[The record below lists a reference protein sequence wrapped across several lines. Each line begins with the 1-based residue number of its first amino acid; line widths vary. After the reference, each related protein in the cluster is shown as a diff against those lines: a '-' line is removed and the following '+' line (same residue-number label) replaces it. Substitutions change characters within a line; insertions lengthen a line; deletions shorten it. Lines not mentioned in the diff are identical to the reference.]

1 MGKKSPKTPDVVG
14 AAQEEGEQSRE
25 TARDKTYADRPD
37 QYSTMGS
44 NTWGQTMQRDP
55 ATGEMVTKWT
65 QNQTLSPDM
74 QNLYD
79 TQMQT
84 NQQLGSSAAAMGD
97 RINAEMGTPLNWEQF
112 GEVEAGPQA
121 SGVVGGGIT
130 SGGPVGGGITS
141 GGPVG
146 GGISSGGPVGGG
158 INAVSSWEDTGN
170 VGPTTGPE
178 GFAWDG
184 QSQRQAAED
193 ASYGRATSR
202 LDPQMEKKRQDLEI
216 RLRNRGLRAGDQA
229 YESEMAAY
237 GRDSTDA
244 YEQARFGATMEGRA
258 EDAQSYGQA
267 SNTYGQNLTTE
278 QQRYNQLLSGA
289 QNQRA
294 AEQQEYGQQLSSGQN
309 DRAAD
314 SQYFNQ
320 QIAGGQNDRAADAQ
334 YYNQQIASG
343 QNDRAAD
350 AQYYDQRLASGQNDR
365 AADQQAFGQEMS
377 ANERANAL
385 RQQQIQEYT
394 DKRGF
399 SLQEQQ
405 RLQGAQTT
413 GQMVENFSA

>member
-1 MGKKSPKTPDVVG
+1 MGKKSPKTPDVIG

-25 TARDKTYADRPD
+25 TARDQTYADRPD
-37 QYSTMGS
+37 QYNAMGS
-44 NTWGQTMQRDP
+44 NTWGQSMVRDP

-74 QNLYD
+74 QNLYN

-84 NQQLGSSAAAMGD
+84 NQQLGSTAAAMGD
-97 RINAEMGTPLNWEQF
+97 RVNAEMGAPLNWEQF
-112 GEVEAGPQA
+112 GDVEAGPQA
-121 SGVVGGGIT
+121 SGV
-130 SGGPVGGGITS
+130 
-141 GGPVG
+141 
-146 GGISSGGPVGGG
+146 VGGG

-178 GFAWDG
+178 GFEWDG

-202 LDPQMEKKRQDLEI
+202 LDPQMEQRRQELEV

-244 YEQARFGATMEGRA
+244 YEQARFGSTLEGRA

-267 SNTYGQNLTTE
+267 SNTFGQNLTSE
-278 QQRYNQLLSGA
+278 QQRYNQQLSGA
-289 QNQRA
+289 ENRRS
-294 AEQQEYGQQLSSGQN
+294 AEQQQYDQQLSSGQN

-314 SQYFNQ
+314 N
-320 QIAGGQNDRAADAQ
+320 
-334 YYNQQIASG
+334 
-343 QNDRAAD
+343 
-350 AQYYDQRLASGQNDR
+350 
-365 AADQQAFGQEMS
+365 QAFTQEMS

-394 DKRGF
+394 GKRGF
-399 SLQEQQ
+399 SLEEQQ
-405 RLQGAQTT
+405 ALQGAQTT
-413 GQMVENFSA
+413 GDMVENFSA

>member
-1 MGKKSPKTPDVVG
+1 M
-14 AAQEEGEQSRE
+14 
-25 TARDKTYADRPD
+25 
-37 QYSTMGS
+37 M
-44 NTWGQTMQRDP
+44 RDP

-65 QNQTLSPDM
+65 QNQTLSPEM
-74 QNLYD
+74 QNLYN

-84 NQQLGSSAAAMGD
+84 NQQLGSTAAAMGD
-97 RINAEMGTPLNWEQF
+97 RVNAAMGAPLNWDQF
-112 GEVEAGPQA
+112 GDVEAGPQA

-130 SGGPVGGGITS
+130 
-141 GGPVG
+141 
-146 GGISSGGPVGGG
+146 SGGPVGGG

-178 GFAWDG
+178 GFQWDG

-202 LDPQMEKKRQDLEI
+202 LDPQMEQRRQELEV

-244 YEQARFGATMEGRA
+244 YEQARMGSTLEGRA

-267 SNTYGQNLTTE
+267 SNTFGQNLTAE
-278 QQRYNQLLSGA
+278 QQRYNQMLSGG
-289 QNQRA
+289 
-294 AEQQEYGQQLSSGQN
+294 E
-309 DRAAD
+309 
-314 SQYFNQ
+314 
-320 QIAGGQNDRAADAQ
+320 
-334 YYNQQIASG
+334 
-343 QNDRAAD
+343 
-350 AQYYDQRLASGQNDR
+350 NDR
-365 AADQQAFGQEMS
+365 AADQQAFDQEMS

-385 RQQQIQEYT
+385 RQQQINEYV

-399 SLQEQQ
+399 SLEEQQ

-413 GQMVENFSA
+413 GDMVENFSA

>member
-37 QYSTMGS
+37 QYNTMGS
-44 NTWGQTMQRDP
+44 NTWGQSMMRDP

-65 QNQTLSPDM
+65 QNQTLSPEM
-74 QNLYD
+74 QNLYN

-84 NQQLGSSAAAMGD
+84 NQQLGSTAAAMGD
-97 RINAEMGTPLNWEQF
+97 RINAEMGAPLNWEQF
-112 GEVEAGPQA
+112 GDVEAGPQA

-130 SGGPVGGGITS
+130 
-141 GGPVG
+141 
-146 GGISSGGPVGGG
+146 SGGPVGGG

-178 GFAWDG
+178 GFEWDG
-184 QSQRQAAED
+184 QSRRQAAED

-202 LDPQMEKKRQDLEI
+202 LDPQMEQRRQELEV

-244 YEQARFGATMEGRA
+244 YEQARFGSTLEGRA

-267 SNTYGQNLTTE
+267 SNTFGQNLTSE
-278 QQRYNQLLSGA
+278 QQRYNQMIGGA
-289 QNQRA
+289 ENRRA
-294 AEQQEYGQQLSSGQN
+294 AEQQQYDQQLASGQN

-314 SQYFNQ
+314 S
-320 QIAGGQNDRAADAQ
+320 
-334 YYNQQIASG
+334 
-343 QNDRAAD
+343 
-350 AQYYDQRLASGQNDR
+350 QYYDQRLASGQNDR
-365 AADQQAFGQEMS
+365 AADQQAFNQEMS

-385 RQQQIQEYT
+385 RQQQISEYVG
-394 DKRGF
+394 KRGQ
-399 SLQEQQ
+399 SLSEQQ
-405 RLQGAQTT
+405 ALQGAQTT
-413 GQMVENFSA
+413 GQMVENFSG

>member
-1 MGKKSPKTPDVVG
+1 
-14 AAQEEGEQSRE
+14 
-25 TARDKTYADRPD
+25 
-37 QYSTMGS
+37 MGS
-44 NTWGQTMQRDP
+44 NTWGQSMMRDP

-65 QNQTLSPDM
+65 QNQTLSPEM
-74 QNLYD
+74 QNLYN

-84 NQQLGSSAAAMGD
+84 NQQLGSTAAAMGD
-97 RINAEMGTPLNWEQF
+97 RVNAAMGAPLNWDQF
-112 GEVEAGPQA
+112 GDVEAGPQA

-146 GGISSGGPVGGG
+146 GGI
-158 INAVSSWEDTGN
+158 NAVSSWEDTGN

-178 GFAWDG
+178 GFQWDG

-202 LDPQMEKKRQDLEI
+202 LDPQMEQKRQELEV

-244 YEQARFGATMEGRA
+244 YEQARFGSTLEGRA
-258 EDAQSYGQA
+258 EDAQSYDQA
-267 SNTYGQNLTTE
+267 SNTFGQNLTSE
-278 QQRYNQLLSGA
+278 QQRYNQMIGGA
-289 QNQRA
+289 ENRRA
-294 AEQQEYGQQLSSGQN
+294 AEQQQYNQQLSSGQN

-314 SQYFNQ
+314 SQYYDQ
-320 QIAGGQNDRAADAQ
+320 RL
-334 YYNQQIASG
+334 ASG

-350 AQYYDQRLASGQNDR
+350 SQYYDQRLASGQNDR
-365 AADQQAFGQEMS
+365 AADQQAFNQEMT

-385 RQQQIQEYT
+385 RQQQIQEYV

-399 SLQEQQ
+399 SLDEQQ

-413 GQMVENFSA
+413 GDMVENFSA

>member
-37 QYSTMGS
+37 QYNTMGS
-44 NTWGQTMQRDP
+44 NTWGQSMMRDP

-65 QNQTLSPDM
+65 QNQTLSPEM
-74 QNLYD
+74 QNLYN

-84 NQQLGSSAAAMGD
+84 NQQLGSTAAAMGD
-97 RINAEMGTPLNWEQF
+97 RVNAAMGAPLNWDQF
-112 GEVEAGPQA
+112 GDVEAGPQA

-146 GGISSGGPVGGG
+146 GGI
-158 INAVSSWEDTGN
+158 NAVSSWEDTGN

-178 GFAWDG
+178 GFQWDG

-202 LDPQMEKKRQDLEI
+202 LDPQMEQRRQELEV

-244 YEQARFGATMEGRA
+244 YEQARMGSTLEGRA

-267 SNTYGQNLTTE
+267 SNTFGQNLTSE
-278 QQRYNQLLSGA
+278 QQRYNQMIGGA
-289 QNQRA
+289 ENRRA
-294 AEQQEYGQQLSSGQN
+294 AEQQQYNQQLSSGQN

-314 SQYFNQ
+314 S
-320 QIAGGQNDRAADAQ
+320 
-334 YYNQQIASG
+334 
-343 QNDRAAD
+343 
-350 AQYYDQRLASGQNDR
+350 QYYDQRLASGQNDR
-365 AADQQAFGQEMS
+365 AADQQAFNQEMT

-385 RQQQIQEYT
+385 RQQQIQEYV

-399 SLQEQQ
+399 SLDEQQ

-413 GQMVENFSA
+413 GDMVENFSA